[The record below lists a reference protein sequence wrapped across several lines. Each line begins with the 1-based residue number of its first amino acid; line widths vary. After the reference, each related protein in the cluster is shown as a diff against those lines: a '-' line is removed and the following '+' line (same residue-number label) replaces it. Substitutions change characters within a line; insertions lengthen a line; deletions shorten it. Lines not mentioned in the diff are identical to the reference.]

1 MTPPESTDQA
11 RAQFRTLQLRQRK
24 CWWIVFCFCVAA
36 VAVSFALGG
45 PSYTLWAA
53 IAGIVAIVIATV
65 RATQILSQ
73 FYKQTIMPE
82 IASQGCENGRY
93 TPDAGISEQLFRESN
108 LFRSPDRYDS
118 EDRIEGC
125 IGQTPFYFAEVH
137 AQERRTTHTKN
148 GTRTTWVDIFRG
160 FFFVADFN
168 KHFQGQTTLVPN
180 YWGSKWLAGKD
191 RVQLENAEL
200 MKHLLV
206 CSTDQVEARYL
217 LTPALMERI
226 MTLWHR
232 HPDRLSISFTASNII
247 VAISVSGN
255 HYEASLWRPIERCIE
270 RDTRVVRELTSIVEE
285 LNMNTRIWSKA

>member
-24 CWWIVFCFCVAA
+24 YWWIVFGICVAA

-45 PSYTLWAA
+45 PSYALWAA
-53 IAGIVAIVIATV
+53 IAGIAAIVIATN
-65 RATQILSQ
+65 RATRILSR
-73 FYKQTIMPE
+73 FYKQAIVPE
-82 IASQGCENGRY
+82 IASQRCENGRY
-93 TPDAGISEQLFRESN
+93 APDAGISEQLFRESN
-108 LFRSPDRYDS
+108 LFRSPDRYNS
-118 EDRIEGC
+118 EDLIEGC
-125 IGQTPFYFAEVH
+125 VGQTPFYFAEVH

-217 LTPALMERI
+217 LTPSLMERI

-247 VAISVSGN
+247 VAISVSSN

>member
-53 IAGIVAIVIATV
+53 IAGIVAIVIATN
-65 RATQILSQ
+65 RTTRILSR
-73 FYKQTIMPE
+73 FYKQAIVPE
-82 IASQGCENGRY
+82 IANQGCENGRY

-108 LFRSPDRYDS
+108 LFRSPDRYNS
-118 EDRIEGC
+118 EDLIEGC
-125 IGQTPFYFAEVH
+125 VGQTPFYFAEVH

-247 VAISVSGN
+247 VAISASGN
-255 HYEASLWRPIERCIE
+255 HYEASLWRSVERCIE
-270 RDTRVVRELTSIVEE
+270 RDSRVVRELTSIVEE